1 MMLLILV
8 LSLFLSSDTTAHR
21 DSCTATTDCTLTAKP
36 VVGSI
41 DVDGRLDESDWE
53 AAPVASGFQQFEPQE
68 GAAPSQRTE
77 VRVLYGKTAVYVG
90 AMLYDTQP
98 DRILQTL
105 GRRDDFNQA
114 DWFTVSID
122 SYFDRKTAYQFA
134 VSAAGVQVD
143 GIYTE
148 DLDASWDAVWESAVQ
163 TTSEGWVA
171 EIRIPYS
178 MLRFAEADVQQWGIN
193 FRRHI
198 PRNSEVSE
206 WVLIPRT
213 ERGSGTVAQY
223 GILNGLNDIQPR
235 RNIQVTPYTVA
246 RLQTEEGDPGEPFR
260 SSTIDVGGD
269 LKIGLSS
276 NVTLDATFL
285 PDFGQVESDPAELN
299 LSAFE
304 TFFGERRPFFT
315 EGVQIFQFNLE
326 RGDRLL
332 YTRRIGSKAPIIGA
346 TKLSGRTSTGLSF
359 GFLGATTGHD
369 LDPDR
374 HYGVARL
381 HQQIGRVSGV
391 GGILTAT
398 DFNAAD
404 EQRRAFAGGTDWD
417 LRFKNNT
424 YQLEGQASVSHRRL
438 LDEGNQ
444 ETGFS
449 TNASFGK
456 IQGVWGFSTGFIVIS
471 DDFNTNDLGSLRRDN
486 YMNVNGSVSH
496 EINGGQPFG
505 PFQRAAVEVSGGNG
519 FAYADHTDV
528 GLGIFVFSNFETRRF
543 QSIDLNIRSD
553 YLIGG
558 YDLFETRGLGPRAK
572 PREVTFG
579 GSFETDSRRA
589 WQLEP
594 GAEIEFK
601 DDGGRSYEA
610 ELELDWNMSQHVSLS
625 FEISHDWEQN
635 QTAWASNASFAPLED
650 GWGVGEDRSVPSDET
665 VFHAFDDGGLL
676 GDILAVRGPFDEA
689 GRFYLPVFGQR
700 DTRSM
705 DLTLRSGITLSPT
718 LSIQLYGQLFAARG
732 RYDDFSLLQDRDTF
746 APLPTYPKRHD
757 FAFNS
762 FQTNTVLR
770 WEYRPGSTLFLVWSQ
785 VRNGDDVLDVFDR
798 SRSPFDQSS
807 AALLTDTFD
816 LFPTNVFLLKLN
828 YKFLR

>member
-1 MMLLILV
+1 MMLLTLV
-8 LSLFLSSDTTAHR
+8 LSLFLSTNMNAPRGT
-21 DSCTATTDCTLTAKP
+21 CTDNTDCTLTAKP

-41 DVDGRLDESDWE
+41 DVDGRLDEPDWE
-53 AAPVASGFQQFEPQE
+53 TAPVASGFRQFEPEE
-68 GAAPSQRTE
+68 GAAASQRTE
-77 VRVLYGKTAVYVG
+77 VRILYGKAAVYVG

-143 GIYTE
+143 GIYT
-148 DLDASWDAVWESAVQ
+148 DGLDESWDAVWESAVQ
-163 TTSEGWVA
+163 MTSEGWVA
-171 EIRIPYS
+171 EMRIPYS
-178 MLRFAEADVQQWGIN
+178 MLRFAEADLQQWGIN

-213 ERGSGTVAQY
+213 ERGSGTVAKY
-223 GILNGLNDIQPR
+223 GILNGLVDIRPR

-246 RLQTEEGDPGEPFR
+246 RLQSEEGDPGEPLR
-260 SSTIDVGGD
+260 SSTVDAGGD
-269 LKIGLSS
+269 IKIGLSS
-276 NVTLDATFL
+276 NVTLDATIL
-285 PDFGQVESDPAELN
+285 PDFGQVDSDPAELN

-304 TFFGERRPFFT
+304 TFFDERRPFFT

-332 YTRRIGSKAPIIGA
+332 YTRRIGSEAPIISA
-346 TKLSGRTSTGLSF
+346 AKLSGRTSTGLSF

-398 DFNAAD
+398 DFSATA
-404 EQRRAFAGGTDWD
+404 EQRRAFTTGADWD
-417 LRFKNNT
+417 LRFKDNT
-424 YQLEGQASVSHRRL
+424 YQLEGQASLSHRRL
-438 LDEGNQ
+438 LDDSNQ

-449 TNASFGK
+449 TNASLGK
-456 IQGVWGFSTGFIVIS
+456 IQGAWEFSTGFIVIS
-471 DDFNTNDLGSLRRDN
+471 DGFNTNDLGRLRRDN

-496 EINGGQPFG
+496 EINGGQAFG
-505 PFQRAAVEVSGGNG
+505 PFQRGAVEVSAGNG
-519 FAYADHTDV
+519 FAYRDFTDV
-528 GLGIFVFSNFETRRF
+528 GLGIFVSADFETRRF
-543 QSIDLNIRSD
+543 QSIDLNFRSD
-553 YLIGG
+553 YLLGG
-558 YDLFETRGLGPRAK
+558 YDLFETRGLGPRAQ
-572 PREVTFG
+572 PREISLS

-589 WQLEP
+589 WQLESE
-594 GAEIEFK
+594 ADVEFK
-601 DDGGRSYEA
+601 GDGRVYEA
-610 ELELDWNMSQHVSLS
+610 GLELDWNVSQHISLS
-625 FEISHDWEQN
+625 FEVSHDWEQN
-635 QTAWASNASFAPLED
+635 LTAWASNASFAPLGA
-650 GWGVGEDRSVPSDET
+650 GWGIGEDRRAPSDET
-665 VFHAFDDGGLL
+665 TFRAFDDGGDLA
-676 GDILAVRGPFDEA
+676 DILAVRGPFDEA
-689 GRFYLPVFGQR
+689 GRFYIPVFGQR
-700 DTRSM
+700 DTRSL

-718 LSIQLYGQLFAARG
+718 LSIQFYGQLFAARG
-732 RYDDFSLLQDRDTF
+732 RYDDFALLQDRDTL
-746 APLPTYPKRHD
+746 APFPAYPKRHD

-785 VRNGDDVLDVFDR
+785 ARNGDEVLDVFDR

-807 AALLTDTFD
+807 ADLLANTFG
-816 LFPTNVFLLKLN
+816 LFPTNVFLIKLN